1 MFLLVFFLCIYEAR
15 KYLNH
20 TLLVK
25 GDLQRSI
32 FVILLLKKLVKVQFM
47 RKLNSDRANKMFQS
61 LPHFDD
67 TNEIFGV

>member
-1 MFLLVFFLCIYEAR
+1 MKLEN
-15 KYLNH
+15 NH

-25 GDLQRSI
+25 GVQRSI
-32 FVILLLKKLVKVQFM
+32 FVILLLEKVVKVQFM

-61 LPHFDD
+61 FPHFDA